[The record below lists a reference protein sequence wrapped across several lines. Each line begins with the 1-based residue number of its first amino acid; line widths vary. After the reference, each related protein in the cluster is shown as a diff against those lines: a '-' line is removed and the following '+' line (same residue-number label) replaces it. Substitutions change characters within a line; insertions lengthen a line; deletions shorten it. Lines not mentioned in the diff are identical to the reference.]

1 MGSQPAASTLDFLLA
16 YQFGAPVA
24 RAPARAGARATRS
37 VGILSPDFFLVYPV
51 VAPVAWASAHAG
63 GGLPCPQVGGPAA
76 AGPRTFYLC
85 GHGEGG
91 GSAAVEGLPEGVRS
105 LGNPSVARARAGAA
119 RPAIAGSAGSARSK
133 GPRPKGGVD
142 PEAALAVVGSRAVGC
157 ADHARASGRDAPP
170 YALLHFGADFSML
183 CRKHALCQGAL
194 GFPMAHSSL
203 FWWAIG
209 GPRGPHTPGTVVALR
224 GAWPTGRGP
233 CVTRGPHIP
242 TALLAPSGRS
252 TRPLHTV

>member
-1 MGSQPAASTLDFLLA
+1 MR
-16 YQFGAPVA
+16 GACC
-24 RAPARAGARATRS
+24 
-37 VGILSPDFFLVYPV
+37 F
-51 VAPVAWASAHAG
+51 
-63 GGLPCPQVGGPAA
+63 PCPQVGGPAA
-76 AGPRTFYLC
+76 AGPRFFILC
-85 GHGEGG
+85 GHGQ
-91 GSAAVEGLPEGVRS
+91 ARRLRRVEGRRRRPRYGH
-105 LGNPSVARARAGAA
+105 PSVARARTWVA
-119 RPAIAGSAGSARSK
+119 RLAVARSAIHVRSK

-170 YALLHFGADFSML
+170 YALLHFGADFSTF
-183 CRKHALCQGAL
+183 RVETHFSQGAH

-203 FWWAIG
+203 FQWAIG

>member
-1 MGSQPAASTLDFLLA
+1 MRRG
-16 YQFGAPVA
+16 
-24 RAPARAGARATRS
+24 
-37 VGILSPDFFLVYPV
+37 V
-51 VAPVAWASAHAG
+51 VAYHVR
-63 GGLPCPQVGGPAA
+63 QVGGPAA
-76 AGPRTFYLC
+76 AGPRFFILC

-91 GSAAVEGLPEGVRS
+91 GSAAVEGLPKGVRS
-105 LGNPSVARARAGAA
+105 LGNPSVARARTWVA
-119 RPAIAGSAGSARSK
+119 RLAVARSAIHVRSK

-170 YALLHFGADFSML
+170 YALCHFGAGFSTF
-183 CRKHALCQGAL
+183 RAETHFSRGAL
-194 GFPMAHSSL
+194 DIPMAHLSL
-203 FWWAIG
+203 FRWAIG

-224 GAWPTGRGP
+224 GRWPTGRGL

-252 TRPLHTV
+252 TGSLRTA